1 MSKSEKF
8 NPDGIALRYG
18 HFIGGRFVRPPGD
31 GSLEIIR
38 PSDFH
43 PLGTLPEASAATV
56 DEAVAAA
63 KAAFRSKQWG
73 GLSPKE
79 RANLLKRFAS
89 VLASHGP
96 ELAELEAVTSTRLLA
111 ETRLREA
118 NIAVEL
124 LNYYAEYID
133 KIDGVVTPSE
143 SGSLSLI
150 LNEPYGVV
158 AGIVPWNFPMT
169 GAMAKIAPALAAGN
183 TVVIKPSELTPF
195 SALRVAELASE
206 AGLPDGVLNVLIGTG
221 AVTGTAL
228 VKHPDVRKISF
239 TGSTATGARIMAD
252 AALSG
257 NKPVTL
263 ELGGKSPV
271 IVYSDI
277 ADLDTV
283 AGLVTRGFLYNG
295 GQVCTAGS
303 RLIIDRKIKDA
314 LVERIADN
322 IGKAV
327 PGATWQAETTLAPI
341 ISQKQADRIDRL
353 VRKTVEE
360 GAILRAGG
368 GRVEALNAGAFF
380 QPTILDGLEKHM
392 TGFREEFFGPVI
404 AVQTF
409 DDPEQALALAD
420 HPTYGL
426 AASIFTNDMRRAMRT
441 AKSVEAGTV
450 WVNQHGRGLDLT
462 SPGGGYKGSGFG
474 KDWGRQGMDAYMH
487 QKAVWINHG

>member
-1 MSKSEKF
+1 MSNGEKV
-8 NPDGIALRYG
+8 NPDGVALRYG
-18 HFIGGRFVRPPGD
+18 HFIGGRFVTPSGD
-31 GSLEIIR
+31 NAMEVIR
-38 PSDFH
+38 PADFY

-63 KAAFRSKQWG
+63 KAAFRSRQWG

-79 RANLLKRFAS
+79 RAVLLKRFAS
-89 VLASHGP
+89 VLASLGQ
-96 ELAELEAVTSTRLLA
+96 ELAELEAVTTTRILA
-111 ETRLREA
+111 ETRAREA

-124 LNYYAEYID
+124 LNYYAECID
-133 KIDGVVTPSE
+133 KMDGIVTPSE

-158 AGIVPWNFPMT
+158 VGIVPWNFPMT
-169 GAMAKIAPALAAGN
+169 GAMTKIAPALAAGN
-183 TVVIKPSELTPF
+183 TVIIKPSELTPF
-195 SALRVAELASE
+195 SALRIAELASE
-206 AGLPDGVLNVLIGTG
+206 AGLPDGVLNVVIGTG
-221 AVTGTAL
+221 AVTGAAL

-239 TGSTATGARIMAD
+239 TGSTVTGARIMAD

-277 ADLDTV
+277 TDLDAV
-283 AGLVTRGFLYNG
+283 AGHVTRGFLYNG

-314 LVERIADN
+314 LVDRIADN
-322 IGKAV
+322 IGKLV
-327 PGATWQAETTLAPI
+327 PGLTWQPETTLAPI
-341 ISQKQADRIDRL
+341 ISQKQADRIDSL
-353 VRKTVEE
+353 VRQTIEE
-360 GAILRAGG
+360 GAVLRTGG
-368 GRVEALNAGAFF
+368 GRIESVNAGAFYR
-380 QPTILDGLEKHM
+380 PTILDGLETHM

-404 AVQTF
+404 AVQAF
-409 DDPEQALALAD
+409 DDPEQAIELAD
-420 HPTYGL
+420 HPVYGL

-450 WVNQHGRGLDLT
+450 WINQHGRGPDLT

-474 KDWGRQGMDAYMH
+474 KDWGRQGMEAYMH